1 MLSIVV
7 PSYNQGAFLEEALQS
22 VVSQTTSEVE
32 VLVMD
37 GGSTDG
43 SCDVIR
49 KYEKELY
56 YWQSA
61 QDRGQSDAIN
71 QGFRKARGAYV
82 TWLNSDDVLLAGA
95 IASILSMIRRYPDCH
110 WFLGNVL
117 WMNKDGEIIRAG
129 KVEKECWFWNKRYL
143 FSNGGPSAVMR
154 RQALL
159 DIGALREDFHYMMD
173 TELWCRFLLQGYPF
187 RRIGHYLW
195 GLRLHEQA
203 KMSGHNFSESPFA
216 NKTHSSW
223 KQKRK
228 EHEFLVKTY
237 HQDVLARYIW
247 RLLKLFSYEYY
258 SRGRDHRA
266 LVGKNVRDV
275 NLCER

>member
-1 MLSIVV
+1 MLSIVI
-7 PSYNQGAFLEEALQS
+7 PSYNQGAFLEEALLS
-22 VVSQTTSEVE
+22 AVSQKTSEVE

-43 SCDVIR
+43 SCEVIR
-49 KYEKELY
+49 KYEKELS

-61 QDRGQSDAIN
+61 QDKGQSDAIN

-95 IASILSMIRRYPDCH
+95 VASILGAVKRYPECH

-117 WMNKDGEIIRAG
+117 WMNKSGEIIRAG

-154 RQALL
+154 RQTLL

-173 TELWCRFLLQGYPF
+173 TELWCRFLSQGYPF

-203 KMSGHNFSESPFA
+203 KMSGHNFANSSFA
-216 NKTHSSW
+216 DKSHPSW
-223 KQKRK
+223 QQKRLEVERIAALYPK
-228 EHEFLVKTY
+228 GKLESRL
-237 HQDVLARYIW
+237 W
-247 RLLKLFSYEYY
+247 RFSKILSSTAF
-258 SRGRDHRA
+258 SRVFDKR
-266 LVGKNVRDV
+266 LIGKNYHI
-275 NLCER
+275 LGKQ